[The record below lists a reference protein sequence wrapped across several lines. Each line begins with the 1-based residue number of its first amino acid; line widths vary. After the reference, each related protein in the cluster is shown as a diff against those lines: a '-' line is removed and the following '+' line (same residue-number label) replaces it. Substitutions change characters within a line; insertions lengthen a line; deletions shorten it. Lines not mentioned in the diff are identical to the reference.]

1 MLSLW
6 GRKWM
11 KVIFLD
17 GKSHFIILFVLLPPI
32 YKNRNFLRKKI
43 MAKITKEAALLYHS
57 QGKPG
62 KIEVVPTKPY
72 STQTDLSLAYSPGVA
87 EPCLEIEKNPQDAYK
102 YTAKGNLVAV
112 ISNGT
117 AVLGLGD
124 IGAMAGKPVMEG
136 KGLLFKIYGGID
148 VFDIEVN
155 EKDPDK
161 FIEAV
166 KAIAPTFGG
175 INLEDIKAPE
185 CFEIERRLKE
195 ELDIPVMHDDQ
206 HGTAIISAAGL
217 LNALE
222 VAGKKIEDVKIVV
235 NGAGAAAISCTK
247 LYEALGATHE
257 NIIML
262 DSKGVITSDREKL
275 DATKRYFATDRR
287 DIHTL
292 EEAIKDA
299 DVFLG
304 LSKGNVLSQDMIRSM
319 ASHPIVFALA
329 NPVPEISYEDAMAAR
344 PDVLMST
351 GRSDYPNQINNV
363 IGFPYIFRGALDVA
377 STAINE
383 EMKLAAVRA
392 IANLAK
398 QPVPDVV
405 NEVYHVNNFT
415 FGPDYFIPKP
425 VDPRLIT
432 EVSMAVAKA
441 AMDSGVARNPITDWE
456 AYRQHLKELMGQES
470 KLTRQLYDTARR
482 DPQRVVFA
490 EGIHPTMLKAAVEA
504 KSEGICHP
512 ILLGN
517 DEAIG
522 KLAKELDL
530 SLEGIEIVNLRH
542 PNESSRRERYARILA
557 EKRARQ
563 GANFQEANDKMFER
577 NYFGMMMVETGE
589 ADAFITGLYTKYSNT
604 IKVAKEVI
612 GIRPEFKH
620 FGTMHILNSKK
631 GTYFLAD
638 TLINRHPET
647 ETLVDIAKLSKT
659 TVEFFNH
666 TPVMAMVSYS
676 NFGSDSEGS
685 PAKVHEAIDIM
696 QQIYPDLAI
705 DGEMQVKYA
714 MNNAARDERYPFTRL
729 KGKDVNTL
737 IFPNL
742 SSANATY
749 QLIQSMSETEVIG
762 PIQMGLNKPIHFTD
776 CEASV
781 RDIVNITAVAVIDAI
796 VEKKKKQ

>member
-1 MLSLW
+1 
-6 GRKWM
+6 
-11 KVIFLD
+11 
-17 GKSHFIILFVLLPPI
+17 
-32 YKNRNFLRKKI
+32 

-155 EKDPDK
+155 EKDPEK

-275 DATKRYFATDRR
+275 DDTKRYFATDRR
-287 DIHTL
+287 DLHTL
-292 EEAIKDA
+292 EEAIKGA

-319 ASHPIVFALA
+319 ANYPIVFALA

-441 AMDSGVARNPITDWE
+441 AMDSGVARKPITDWE

-504 KSEGICHP
+504 RSEGICHP

-522 KLAKELDL
+522 KLAKELEL

-542 PNESSRRERYARILA
+542 PNEASRRERYARILA

-612 GIRPEFKH
+612 GIRPEYKH

-638 TLINRHPET
+638 TLINRHPDT
-647 ETLVDIAKLSKT
+647 DTLVDIAKLSKT

-696 QQIYPDLAI
+696 QQTYPELAI

-714 MNNAARDERYPFTRL
+714 MNNAARDEKYPFTRL